1 MTNIRSDTDTH
12 TQTQKHENT
21 QRHTGTNANYKKTNT
36 IDIFDNEASSV
47 RIPHCKHKTPSTWL
61 CHSEFC

>member
-21 QRHTGTNANYKKTNT
+21 QRHTGTNANYKKANT
-36 IDIFDNEASSV
+36 IDIFDNAL
-47 RIPHCKHKTPSTWL
+47 KHPQ
-61 CHSEFC
+61 